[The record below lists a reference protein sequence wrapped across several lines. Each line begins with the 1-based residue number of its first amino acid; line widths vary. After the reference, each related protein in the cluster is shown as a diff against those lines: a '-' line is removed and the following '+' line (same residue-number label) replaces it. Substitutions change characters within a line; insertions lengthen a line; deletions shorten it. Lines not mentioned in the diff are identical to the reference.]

1 MPIKKDA
8 RKISNNDGNII
19 GLDDTEAKI
28 IDEALGITK
37 SKEQLLE
44 EISQLQEEIL
54 KIKSKIGL
62 EDEIATTEEVNE
74 GVVEDTSSEEVVEA

>member
-19 GLDDTEAKI
+19 GLDDTETKI

-44 EISQLQEEIL
+44 EIDQLQEEIL
-54 KIKSKIGL
+54 KIKSKICL

-74 GVVEDTSSEEVVEA
+74 GVVEDTSSEEVVEE

>member
-44 EISQLQEEIL
+44 EIGQLQEEIL
-54 KIKSKIGL
+54 KIKSEIGL

-74 GVVEDTSSEEVVEA
+74 GVVEDTSSEEVVEE

>member
-62 EDEIATTEEVNE
+62 EDEIATTEGVNE

>member
-74 GVVEDTSSEEVVEA
+74 GIVEDTSSEEVVEE

>member
-62 EDEIATTEEVNE
+62 EDEIATTEGVNE
-74 GVVEDTSSEEVVEA
+74 GVVEDTSSEEVVF